1 MIDGE
6 DYNMKDLMDYLL
18 GDIYPQLDGPWTREK
33 AENLTADLI
42 TMGYETDVDEVY
54 ETIAE
59 FIEQDSIQ

>member
-1 MIDGE
+1 
-6 DYNMKDLMDYLL
+6 MKDLMDYLL